1 MMGDQL
7 HRQGCDAASILHRR
21 WHRVGERR
29 SCLRR
34 TVGAAFAFGLMLS
47 DLKMSRRR
55 ISDLSAFDRAHRPG
69 SPIRLTVRTGFDR
82 VDDDLIGRRRERQM
96 MSFRSCLPSR
106 LLSAAFALAAGLLL
120 PGKPIRRRRQ
130 MAVVAVFHEPLLQA
144 LDLLTQLSNA
154 FFKLGNALDW
164 FSLVRIFLSHLD
176 QFVFCS
182 HALTLLAS
190 ACFDKSSGLLSGP
203 E

>member
-1 MMGDQL
+1 MGDQV
-7 HRQGCDAASILHRR
+7 HRQGCDAASIPHRR
-21 WHRVGERR
+21 WHRVGECG

-34 TVGAAFAFGLMLS
+34 TVGAACAFGLMLS
-47 DLKMSRRR
+47 DLKTSRRS
-55 ISDLSAFDRAHRPG
+55 IDDLSAFDRAHRHG
-69 SPIRLTVRTGFDR
+69 SHIRLTVRTGFDR
-82 VDDDLIGRRRERQM
+82 VDDDLIGGRRERQM
-96 MSFRSCLPSR
+96 MPFMSCLPSR
-106 LLSAAFALAAGLLL
+106 LLSAAFVPTAGLLL

-154 FFKLGNALDW
+154 FFKLGNALDL
-164 FSLVRIFLSHLD
+164 FSQVRIFLSQPD

-182 HALTLLAS
+182 HALTLPAP
-190 ACFDKSSGLLSGP
+190 ACFDTSSGLLSGP